1 MIPPFFL
8 GDPIPKR
15 IGTIIHNLEEISINT
30 DNLNVIK
37 KYEDTDYSIL
47 GFSDGDE
54 IEVAHTEEDIQN
66 AIDNGKDR
74 DYLIIIFDN
83 EKWEEFK
90 SDRDYFNE

>member
-1 MIPPFFL
+1 
-8 GDPIPKR
+8 
-15 IGTIIHNLEEISINT
+15 
-30 DNLNVIK
+30 
-37 KYEDTDYSIL
+37 L